1 MEIRQQIE
9 VGATPD
15 EVYDTLM
22 SSEKFAAFTETAAEI
37 DPSEG
42 GSFSC
47 FDEQI
52 TGSQLENIAGELIV
66 QSWRVS
72 FWPEGVSS
80 TVRIELSASQ
90 DGTTLSLTHSDF
102 PDDMLEHLEPGW
114 HHKYWEPLK
123 AYFA

>member
-22 SSEKFAAFTETAAEI
+22 SSEKFAAFTDAAAEI
-37 DPSEG
+37 DPSAG
-42 GSFSC
+42 GAFSC
-47 FDEQI
+47 FDGQI
-52 TGSQLENIAGELIV
+52 TGIQLENIAGELVV

-72 FWPEGVSS
+72 FWPQGVFSN
-80 TVRIELSASQ
+80 VRIELSASQ
-90 DGTTLSLTHSDF
+90 GGTTLNLTHSDF
-102 PDDMLEHLEPGW
+102 PADMLEHLEPGW
-114 HHKYWEPLK
+114 HNKYWKPLI